1 MMTPRALALT
11 LLVALASCATH
22 PQGQAV
28 MPSTVSDEI
37 KTGAVRYAL
46 AEIGREGGGAGLK
59 RGVYLDSA
67 VGPTPEEFM
76 YQRAHPT
83 AWLQSIVAAGL
94 VDGVF
99 ALPRT
104 RSGLRQVSYTLEI
117 GEPYPAGR
125 DTVQIIYAWCARTFP
140 TTPGSV
146 APGAVWRDALLP
158 ADTGWVRVG
167 HAPTSV
173 IGACG
178 Q

>member
-1 MMTPRALALT
+1 MTPRTLALT
-11 LLVALASCATH
+11 LLLAACACAVQ
-22 PQGQAV
+22 PKGAPV
-28 MPSTVSDEI
+28 MPATVSDEI
-37 KTGAVRYAL
+37 KTGAVRSAL

-67 VGPTPEEFM
+67 VGPTPEEYM
-76 YQRAHPT
+76 YQRSHPT
-83 AWLQSIVAAGL
+83 AWLESIVAAGL
-94 VDGVF
+94 VDGIF
-99 ALPRT
+99 AIPRS

-140 TTPGSV
+140 TTPGAV
-146 APGAVWRDALLP
+146 APGGVWRDALLP

-173 IGACG
+173 IGACV